1 MHPDICNYKNMKMK
15 YIILTLIQLC
25 AISTI
30 IAQSFVLEGTVF
42 DNQNNRKL
50 NNVDIRI
57 IDDRDSPPILI
68 ATDKFGAYKVSL
80 NSGVQYNLELE
91 RVAFENLL
99 TTFDASDLD
108 TDNVKL
114 DLKMQRLPGYEFQA
128 DVRELISTGSNKQKV
143 LGEELKNL
151 KIEIYNNTSGKEIR
165 VTEDDPNHTFE
176 VNFERNNHY
185 TILLRKKGYFAKR
198 IEVNVDIFGCI
209 LCFEGL
215 GNDFAPEIESATDGK
230 GRGLLI
236 ADIPMKKIVKD
247 ETIRIDNIY
256 YDYDKW
262 NIRADAKPAL
272 DNLVRILRRNP
283 IIIELGSH
291 TDNRGTDEYNQELSN
306 KRAKSAVDYIISRG
320 IKPSRIVANGYGES
334 VPLNRCTDDVRCTDE
349 EYQFNRRTEFKVTG
363 FLDATNFDKK
373 SLKQILEEE
382 KISKKRLKEQIEG
395 I

>member
-1 MHPDICNYKNMKMK
+1 MKF
-15 YIILTLIQLC
+15 IILSVIQLC
-25 AISTI
+25 AMSTI
-30 IAQSFVLEGTVF
+30 IAQSFIIEGTVL

-50 NNVDIRI
+50 NNVEIRI
-57 IDDRDSPPILI
+57 SDENDSPPIMI
-68 ATDKFGAYKVSL
+68 TTD
-80 NSGVQYNLELE
+80 NSGFYKISLESGVVYTVELE
-91 RVAFENLL
+91 RVAFENLV
-99 TTFDASDLD
+99 TSFDASEMDS
-108 TDNVKL
+108 DNARL

-128 DVRELISTGSNKQKV
+128 DVKELLSIGKDKNKV

-165 VTEDDPNHTFE
+165 VTEDDPKNTFE

-185 TILLRKKGYFAKR
+185 TILIRKKGYFAKR
-198 IEVNVDIFGCI
+198 IEINVDIFGCI

-215 GNDFAPEIESATDGK
+215 GNDYAPEIQSAIDEQ
-230 GRGLLI
+230 GRGLLL

-247 ETIRIDNIY
+247 EAIRLDNIY

-262 NIRADAKPAL
+262 NIREDAKPAL
-272 DNLVRILRRNP
+272 DNLVRILRSNP

-291 TDNRGTDEYNQELSN
+291 TDNRGTDEYNQVLSD
-306 KRAKSAVDYIISRG
+306 KRAKSAMDYMVSRG
-320 IKPSRIVANGYGES
+320 IKSSRITAKGYGETVS
-334 VPLNRCTDDVRCTDE
+334 LNRCNDEVRCTDA

-363 FLDATNFDKK
+363 FLEATNFDKK